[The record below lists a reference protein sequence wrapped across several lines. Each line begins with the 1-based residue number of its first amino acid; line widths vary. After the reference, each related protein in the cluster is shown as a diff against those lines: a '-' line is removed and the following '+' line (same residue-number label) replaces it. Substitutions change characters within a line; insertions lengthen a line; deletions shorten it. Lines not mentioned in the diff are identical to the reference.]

1 MNFEA
6 FFTQLHNYSPF
17 PWQSELA
24 RLACADEWPEFIA
37 VPTGSGKTAA
47 IDAAVFALAVTGRCR
62 RIFYTVNRRIIVDE
76 AFERAQRIAAALANP
91 RPDQPEVAK
100 VAAALR
106 DLSGQILP

>member
-37 VPTGSGKTAA
+37 VPTGSGKTRTVISLADGLYSV
-47 IDAAVFALAVTGRCR
+47 ISYHKRALPERSR
-62 RIFYTVNRRIIVDE
+62 WELIINHQVKG
-76 AFERAQRIAAALANP
+76 LASL
-91 RPDQPEVAK
+91 DQLAK
-100 VAAALR
+100 GDSV
-106 DLSGQILP
+106 